1 MTKGNW
7 ERRAEMAAKR
17 KAENKALKE
26 AKAAGTLAATP
37 EAVMQSLL
45 TLDPD
50 AEVWLNAAPEAPEP
64 IRGTNHAPSRGPGS
78 GRKAY
83 YRYQDKEKQGGG
95 GGGGGGRVRALTS
108 GGGGGGGGGEEEE
121 ALRPLCARWLRYE
134 GCNNRRCKFSHAHTI
149 ARLKDC
155 CPDAEVGGEG
165 SEGASEATEPP
176 LEHLT
181 PYRLPLYRISK
192 PGESSGGRWCEP
204 LLQVRRRLI
213 ISSHLI
219 SSSNLTCCCSSF
231 PCACIRFDL

>member
-78 GRKAY
+78 VGCDEVCAAY
-83 YRYQDKEKQGGG
+83 LMVELLEASTE
-95 GGGGGGRVRALTS
+95 RV
-108 GGGGGGGGGEEEE
+108 
-121 ALRPLCARWLRYE
+121 LRPAGARCRTSTAPSLRCA
-134 GCNNRRCKFSHAHTI
+134 
-149 ARLKDC
+149 
-155 CPDAEVGGEG
+155 
-165 SEGASEATEPP
+165 GAPST
-176 LEHLT
+176 
-181 PYRLPLYRISK
+181 
-192 PGESSGGRWCEP
+192 GR
-204 LLQVRRRLI
+204 
-213 ISSHLI
+213 
-219 SSSNLTCCCSSF
+219 
-231 PCACIRFDL
+231 